1 MIRTKNGRD
10 DWVRT
15 SDSYVPN
22 VVLYQAEL
30 HPDDQQAVLYHLKS
44 KTQYFFLDP
53 FILKVYYQEVL
64 NILEVFQMKR
74 PETENLTK
82 SQSNVLNAISQFI
95 ENNGFPPTSRELGE
109 MLEITATSV
118 FEQLDRLEKKGF
130 IKRHR
135 KTARSIELIRKTE
148 RVVEKQGNVKLIKIP
163 VIGTIA
169 AGQPLYAFE
178 NPESEILIDESS
190 VGKGRFFAL
199 KVKGESMINAGIKDG
214 DLVIIRRQPLAEPG
228 EIVAAIIDDE
238 ATIKRLRITNGK
250 VFLDPENEKFS
261 PIEVTYRDDFRILGK
276 MVSTVSIS

>member
-1 MIRTKNGRD
+1 
-10 DWVRT
+10 
-15 SDSYVPN
+15 
-22 VVLYQAEL
+22 
-30 HPDDQQAVLYHLKS
+30 
-44 KTQYFFLDP
+44 
-53 FILKVYYQEVL
+53 
-64 NILEVFQMKR
+64 MKR
-74 PETENLTK
+74 SETENLTR
-82 SQSNVLNAISQFI
+82 SQSNVLDAISQFI

-135 KTARSIELIRKTE
+135 KTARSIEIIRKTE
-148 RVVEKQGNVKLIKIP
+148 RIVEKQGSIKLIKIP

-169 AGQPLYAFE
+169 AGHPLYAFE